1 MNKKRLFSIVSA
13 LTFVLLTSCI
23 SRLSRPEITGKVMD
37 YDNNPIPDCNVGEVV
52 TDSLGN
58 FILPERRYNA
68 FLLTEM
74 FYMEAPPLHVGEVIE
89 KAGYESDA
97 IEMFSTFGGGRS
109 KGAKMEI
116 GNIYL
121 RKTDEKI
128 NIPKILHGE
137 WLLSANKQLDTLYL
151 VHSKLGELY
160 TTSKFQ
166 NFYSLYEQYTDNYLR
181 SFGPDNLPEGII
193 RKFNYLDFR
202 NDRKIR
208 LTKIIQYGHKD
219 GRSTLGEKNIPND
232 TLQFS
237 GTWNIV
243 NDTTLRFVTD
253 DKELNSTYQILQ
265 SDLSFFQLKKS
276 K

>member
-1 MNKKRLFSIVSA
+1 MNKKRLFTILFA

-23 SRLSRPEITGKVMD
+23 SRLRRPEITGKVLD
-37 YDNNPIPDCNVGEVV
+37 YNNNPIPDCHVGEAV

-58 FILPERRYNA
+58 FVLPEQRYNA
-68 FLLTEM
+68 FLLTEI
-74 FYMEAPPLHVGEVIE
+74 FYMEAPPMHVGEIIE
-89 KAGYESDA
+89 KPGYESDE
-97 IEMFSTFGGGRS
+97 IEMFSRYGGGRG
-109 KGAKMEI
+109 KGAKMDV

-121 RKTDEKI
+121 RKINEKI
-128 NIPKILHGE
+128 NIPQVLQGE

-151 VHSKLGELY
+151 VHSKMRELY

-181 SFGPDNLPEGII
+181 SFGPDNLPEGTI
-193 RKFNYLDFR
+193 RKFNYLEFC

-208 LTKIIQYGHKD
+208 LTKIIQHGNKD
-219 GRSTLGEKNIPND
+219 GRPSIGEKNIPND

-237 GTWNIV
+237 GTWNMV
-243 NDTTLRFVTD
+243 NDTTLHFATD

-265 SDLSFFQLKKS
+265 SDKSFFQLRKS